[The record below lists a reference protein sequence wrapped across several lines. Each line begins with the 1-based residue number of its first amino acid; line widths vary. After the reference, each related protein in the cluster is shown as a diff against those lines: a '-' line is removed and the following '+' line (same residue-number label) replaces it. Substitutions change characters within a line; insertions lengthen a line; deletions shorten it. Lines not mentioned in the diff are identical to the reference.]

1 MIIKLIDYLQE
12 RLRLVKVLGAIAIAV
27 MVVWTIVG
35 VDTSHAHTWMEANIP
50 GFWAIFTLLA
60 CLVLI
65 FFARWFGNSGI
76 MTREDYY
83 DD

>member
-1 MIIKLIDYLQE
+1 MIVKLIDYLQE
-12 RLRLVKVLGAIAIAV
+12 RAKKIKVLSGIAIAV
-27 MVVWTIVG
+27 MLAWTMIG
-35 VDTSHAHTWMEANIP
+35 VDTSHAHTWLETHLP
-50 GFWAIFTLLA
+50 GFWAIFTIFA
-60 CLVLI
+60 CLILI

>member
-1 MIIKLIDYLQE
+1 MIVKLIDYLQE
-12 RLRLVKVLGAIAIAV
+12 RAKKIKVLSGIAIAV
-27 MVVWTIVG
+27 MLAWTMIG
-35 VDTSHAHTWMEANIP
+35 VDTSHAHTWLEAHIP
-50 GFWAIFTLLA
+50 GFWAIFTLIA

>member
-1 MIIKLIDYLQE
+1 MIVNLIDYLQKQ
-12 RLRLVKVLGAIAIAV
+12 LQAVKVVSGIAV
-27 MVVWTIVG
+27 AVMMVWSIVG
-35 VDTSHAHTWMEANIP
+35 VDNSHAHTWMEANIP
-50 GFWAIFTLLA
+50 GFWAIFSLLG

-83 DD
+83 GD